1 MTEKAYKE
9 WLQTE
14 YTKKKQSTLD
24 ALRHMSVDHLY
35 NHIKAYKEFM
45 LELIMDHEQAIVT
58 ANVQKQIEK
67 QLRQIDELE
76 SFLNKG
82 ITNSLVSI
90 MFDEEVIVHLI
101 NKAEKDQMIGA
112 CCETSF

>member
-14 YTKKKQSTLD
+14 YTKKKQSTVD
-24 ALRHMSVDHLY
+24 ALRQMSVDNLY
-35 NHIKAYKEFM
+35 DHIKAYKDFM

-58 ANVQKQIEK
+58 TNVQKQIEK

-76 SFLNKG
+76 VFLNKG
-82 ITNSLVSI
+82 ITNALVNI

-101 NKAEKDQMIGA
+101 NKAEKDQIIGA